1 MYARATLL
9 PPPWPTIIPRTRKH
23 RVTRRIRLPHLQP
36 RIATQLA
43 TIQAIHR
50 ALGQVVTRSIL
61 LRQARRLT
69 RKEDHQ
75 PPRRYLESP
84 LSSLLKLFNV

>member
-9 PPPWPTIIPRTRKH
+9 PPPWPTIIPHTRKH
-23 RVTRRIRLPHLQP
+23 RATRRIRLLHLQL
-36 RIATQLA
+36 RIATQPA

-50 ALGQVVTRSIL
+50 VLEQVVTRSIL
-61 LRQARRLT
+61 LRRARRLT

-84 LSSLLKLFNV
+84 LNSLPKPFNV

>member
-9 PPPWPTIIPRTRKH
+9 PPPWPTIIPHTRKH
-23 RVTRRIRLPHLQP
+23 RAIPRIRLLHLQP

-43 TIQAIHR
+43 IILATHR

-61 LRQARRLT
+61 LRRARRLT
-69 RKEDHQ
+69 RKEDHH

-84 LSSLLKLFNV
+84 LSSLLKPFNV